1 MKQFIRNFRKQK
13 TVGILNICSLSLGIM
28 VSIIIG
34 LWAFNE
40 LSFDDFHKNKDR
52 MYRVVQN
59 FDVGNE
65 PVRAAT
71 AFKPL
76 GELAEAE
83 IPEIEQM
90 CRVVVN
96 RGEDGVAIQ
105 DIVHFDFVSIV
116 TDHNFFS
123 FFTFPLKEGEIKTA
137 FSKPDNV
144 IITEST
150 ANRYFPDENPIGKTV
165 RYHGSDFTISAIM
178 YDFPKNSHIQADMVF
193 PLFKHFKDWGWDS
206 SFSYDTYF
214 VLSQNADIP
223 AIEKKLSEINLAN
236 MSELLQNAKITTE
249 LEPLA
254 EIHFSK
260 TSAGFD
266 SALRGNKDLL
276 QTFISIAAIILIISC
291 INFTNLSIST
301 SFIRAK
307 SIGIKKSQGAGKKQ
321 LVVEFYRETATYAII
336 AVLLGISLAMI
347 AFPIFNTY
355 TGSDIGI
362 DFSSPRFYA
371 FVGVLIL
378 LVTLIAGTFPA
389 FQMTRFGI
397 VETIKGKFKGKNMSV
412 FQKILIIIQFTS
424 SISLLI
430 IVMFFAKQ
438 INQILSQD
446 LGFDNKN
453 IVYVNGW
460 GAFGPNFKNLREE
473 LMKEPTI
480 VDVAMKQYH
489 LPLAMGNGLGATNE
503 KTGNNF
509 LLDMSQVSPNYFN
522 FFGME
527 FIEGENPLIL
537 ESESAATYCV
547 LNETAVRLLG
557 IEDPV
562 NKPFNIISIGGSLA
576 ERAGQPFIIKGVIRD
591 SYVKSLYQEPDPQM
605 YLGLGRDDNNPI
617 FFKIAGDPQRAI
629 SVIEKKWKELLPN
642 VTFEYRFLD
651 ETYDAQYKTEINSK
665 NILLFALVI
674 TILITVA
681 GLYAMIFYSTQ
692 RRIKEIGIRKI
703 NGATIP
709 NLLLLLNKDIVVWV
723 ILSFVIACPLS
734 YLFIDN
740 WLKSFVIKTP
750 LSIWIFAIA
759 GFMSIAIALLT
770 VCYQTWKSAN
780 MNPVDAIKIE

>member
-1 MKQFIRNFRKQK
+1 
-13 TVGILNICSLSLGIM
+13 M

-52 MYRVVQN
+52 MYRVVQS

-90 CRVVVN
+90 CRVVI
-96 RGEDGVAIQ
+96 EKESGVTIH
-105 DIVHFDFVSIV
+105 DIVQFDFSVIV
-116 TDHNFFS
+116 TDHTFFS
-123 FFTFPLKEGEIKTA
+123 FFSFPLKEGNAQTA

-144 IITEST
+144 ILTEST
-150 ANRYFPDENPIGKTV
+150 ALRYFPDENPIGKSI
-165 RYHGSDFTISAIM
+165 RFHGYDFTISAIM
-178 YDFPKNSHIQADMVF
+178 YDFPKNSHIQADMVL

-206 SFSYDTYF
+206 SFKYDTYF
-214 VLSQNADIP
+214 VLSPNADIP
-223 AIEKKLSEINLAN
+223 TIEEKLNDINFSN
-236 MSELLQNAKITTE
+236 ISELLKNAKVSTE
-249 LEPLA
+249 LEHVTD
-254 EIHFSK
+254 IHFSK
-260 TSAGFD
+260 TTPSFD
-266 SALRGNKDLL
+266 SALKGNKDLL
-276 QTFISIAAIILIISC
+276 QTFISISAVILIISC

-307 SIGIKKSQGAGKKQ
+307 SIGIKKSLGASRKQ
-321 LVVEFYRETATYAII
+321 LIFEFYRETATYA
-336 AVLLGISLAMI
+336 VLSVLFGIFLTMI
-347 AFPIFNTY
+347 AFPVFNSY
-355 TGSDIGI
+355 TGSNIGI
-362 DFSSPRFYA
+362 DFSSPGFYIFIA
-371 FVGVLIL
+371 GLTL
-378 LVTLIAGTFPA
+378 LTTFIAGTFPA

-397 VETIKGKFKGKNMSV
+397 IETIKGKFKGRNMSV
-412 FQKILIIIQFTS
+412 LQKVLIIIQFTS

-460 GAFGPNFKNLREE
+460 GSFGANFKDLREE

-480 VDVAMKQYH
+480 VDVAMKQYD
-489 LPLAMGNGLGATNE
+489 LPLDMGNGLGATNE
-503 KTGNNF
+503 KTKNSF
-509 LLDMSQVSPNYFN
+509 LLDMSQVSPNYFK

-527 FIEGENPLIL
+527 FVEGENPLLL

-547 LNETAVRLLG
+547 INETAVRLLG
-557 IEDPV
+557 LEDPII
-562 NKPFNIISIGGSLA
+562 NKTFNIISIGGALA
-576 ERAGQPFIIKGVIRD
+576 EYNGQPFTVKGVIRD
-591 SYVKSLYQEPDPQM
+591 SYVKSLHQEPDPQM
-605 YLGLGRDDNNPI
+605 YLGLGRDSDNPI

-674 TILITVA
+674 TILITIA

-723 ILSFVIACPLS
+723 ILSFIIACPLS

-740 WLKSFVIKTP
+740 WLKNFVIKTP
-750 LSIWIFAIA
+750 LSVWIFAIA
-759 GFMSIAIALLT
+759 GFMSIVIALLT

>member
-1 MKQFIRNFRKQK
+1 
-13 TVGILNICSLSLGIM
+13 M

-59 FDVGNE
+59 FEVGNE
-65 PVRAAT
+65 PIRAAT

-76 GELAEAE
+76 GEIAAAE

-90 CRVVVN
+90 CRVVIEKN
-96 RGEDGVAIQ
+96 SGLMIDN
-105 DIVHFDFVSIV
+105 IVRFDLSYII
-116 TDHNFFS
+116 TDHNFYT
-123 FFTFPLKEGEIKTA
+123 FFNFPLKEGDINTA
-137 FSKPDNV
+137 FSGPDNV
-144 IITEST
+144 IITESM
-150 ANRYFPDENPIGKTV
+150 AKRYFPDENPIGKNV
-165 RYHGSDFTISAIM
+165 RFHRYDFTISGIM
-178 YDFPKNSHIQADMVF
+178 YDFPKNSHIQADAVF
-193 PLFKHFKDWGWDS
+193 PLFGQFKDTGWDS

-214 VLSQNADIP
+214 VLSKDANIK
-223 AIEKKLSEINLAN
+223 AIEKKLVEICLSGVSAFVQ
-236 MSELLQNAKITTE
+236 SAKVSTD
-249 LEPLA
+249 LEP
-254 EIHFSK
+254 ITDVHFSK

-266 SALRGNKDLL
+266 SAIKGNKDLL
-276 QTFISIAAIILIISC
+276 KTFISIAAVILIISC

-301 SFIRAK
+301 SFIRGK
-307 SIGIKKSQGAGKKQ
+307 TIGIKKSVGAGKQ
-321 LVVEFYRETATYAII
+321 LLIKEFYRETATYVII
-336 AVLLGISLAMI
+336 SVVIGVLLALA
-347 AFPIFNTY
+347 AFPVFNSY

-362 DFSSPRFYA
+362 DFLSPEFYI
-371 FVGVLIL
+371 FIVGLAIFA
-378 LVTLIAGTFPA
+378 TFMAGTFPA

-397 VETIKGKFKGKNMSV
+397 VETIKGKFKGKNMSA
-412 FQKILIIIQFTS
+412 FQKVLIIIQFTS

-453 IVYVNGW
+453 IVYVKGW
-460 GAFGPNFKNLREE
+460 GGFGPDFKNLRKE
-473 LMKEPTI
+473 LMQEPTI
-480 VDVAMKQYH
+480 IDVAMKQYDI
-489 LPLAMGNGLGATNE
+489 PLNMGNGIGTINE
-503 KTGNNF
+503 KTGNSF
-509 LLDMSQVSPNYFN
+509 LVDMSQVSPNYFD

-527 FIEGENPLIL
+527 FVEGENPLTL
-537 ESESAATYCV
+537 ESESAAIYCV
-547 LNETAVRLLG
+547 INEKAAKLLDLEPPL
-557 IEDPV
+557 ID
-562 NKPFNIISIGGSLA
+562 KTFKMIAIGGTLS
-576 ERAGQPFIIKGVIRD
+576 EHNGQRFIIKGVIRD
-591 SYVKSLYQEPDPQM
+591 SYVKSLYQEPDPQI
-605 YLGLGRDDNNPI
+605 YLRLGRDNDNPI
-617 FFKIAGDPQRAI
+617 FFKIAGDSQRAI

-642 VTFEYRFLD
+642 VTFEYHFLD
-651 ETYDAQYKTEINSK
+651 ATYDAQYTTEINAK
-665 NILLFALVI
+665 NILSFALVI

-740 WLKSFVIKTP
+740 WLKNFVIKTP